1 MIKNIDIYSEMNK
14 NYKLDK
20 EKKITGYATIDKPW
34 QKYYSKEAITASIPE
49 LTAYQYMVSQNQDNL
64 KTKAIN
70 YYGKK
75 INFKDFIEKIDE
87 TSRRLYNLGISEGE
101 VVTVISVANPEFE
114 ILFYALN
121 KLGAIINPI
130 DVRSDY
136 KQIKKYLMEVKSSE
150 VVVMDNFLP
159 EFDKCMEDEDIDNIV
174 ENIIT
179 LSPYNSLLFPFNI
192 IAYKKAK
199 EENIELYT
207 KIEKI
212 KQKEKYIYGII

>member
-20 EKKITGYATIDKPW
+20 ENKITGYATIDKPW

-75 INFKDFIEKIDE
+75 VNFKDFIEKIDE
-87 TSRRLYNLGISEGE
+87 TARRLYNLGIIEGE

-114 ILFYALN
+114 ILF
-121 KLGAIINPI
+121 
-130 DVRSDY
+130 
-136 KQIKKYLMEVKSSE
+136 
-150 VVVMDNFLP
+150 
-159 EFDKCMEDEDIDNIV
+159 
-174 ENIIT
+174 
-179 LSPYNSLLFPFNI
+179 
-192 IAYKKAK
+192 
-199 EENIELYT
+199 
-207 KIEKI
+207 
-212 KQKEKYIYGII
+212 